1 MMPRP
6 IGRGIIDL
14 AVEVLAAYLN
24 PGDELTRLRRR
35 LSDFVVPPH
44 FSGAWPRNRTLD

>member
-14 AVEVLAAYLN
+14 AVDLLSAYLN
-24 PGDELTRLRRR
+24 PTDLEEQLP
-35 LSDFVVPPH
+35 VVL
-44 FSGAWPRNRTLD
+44 AQQ

>member
-24 PGDELTRLRRR
+24 LET
-35 LSDFVVPPH
+35 
-44 FSGAWPRNRTLD
+44 N